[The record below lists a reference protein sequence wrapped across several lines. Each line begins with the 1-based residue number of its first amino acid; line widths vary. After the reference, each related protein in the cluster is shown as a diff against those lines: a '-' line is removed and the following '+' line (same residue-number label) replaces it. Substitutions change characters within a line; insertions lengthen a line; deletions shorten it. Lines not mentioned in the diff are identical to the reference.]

1 MRKPVNLFIRS
12 LCLCLLLLTAPMV
25 QQRVCAQEG
34 VKKYT
39 VKNGRMYIELSK
51 KLAEPVLDSFI
62 RQFDLQELALKE
74 FIRQNLRDSLHV
86 HGWVLEKNNDAFF
99 VISKPMF
106 GFENLDNPAA
116 KILFTEK
123 HVNSGS
129 LFPAVSSQVL
139 FGTNRFRN
147 KASFERPDS
156 SIIFFLRNHQRAS
169 SVMLAGS
176 FNDWNPEAL
185 AMKKTDSGW
194 IARLRLSPGKYWYK
208 FIVDGRWMTDTD
220 NRIQENDGQGNI
232 NSVYFRPNYRI
243 SLDTFARARK
253 VYVAGS
259 FNGWNETELAM
270 TKTDT
275 DTGWELPI
283 YLSEGTFTY
292 RFIVDGRWM
301 ADPFNSDHLPNEFG
315 EFNSVI
321 RIGKPSIIR
330 LDGYTD
336 ASRVT
341 LRGSFNEWRSNELF
355 MKKASG
361 GWELPYHFGPGNYE
375 YQFEVDGKTLGSP
388 TGSGNLV
395 FIVQPNHEFRLKG
408 YPNARTVYLAG
419 DFNQWSPNS
428 FAMRKEGD
436 EWVLSVHLSP
446 GKHLYKFV
454 VDDNWIIDPSNK
466 DWEQNEHGTGNS
478 VIWQ

>member
-1 MRKPVNLFIRS
+1 MSKPVHLFIRS
-12 LCLCLLLLTAPMV
+12 LCLILLLLTAPMV
-25 QQRVCAQEG
+25 QPRVFAQEG

-51 KLAEPVLDSFI
+51 SLAEPALDSFI
-62 RQFDLQELALKE
+62 RQFDLQDLALKA
-74 FIRQNLRDSLHV
+74 FISQNLRDSLRV

-129 LFPAVSSQVL
+129 LFPSVSSQVL

-147 KASFERPDS
+147 KASFEKADS
-156 SIIFFLRNHQRAS
+156 TVVFFLRNNQRAS
-169 SVMLAGS
+169 RVMLAGS
-176 FNDWNPEAL
+176 FNDWNPEAQ
-185 AMKKTDSGW
+185 AMEKTDSGW

-208 FIVDGRWMTDTD
+208 FIVDGRWVTDAD

-243 SLDTFARARK
+243 SLDSFTRARK

-270 TKTDT
+270 TKTDS
-275 DTGWELPI
+275 GWELPV

-301 ADPFNSDHLPNEFG
+301 ADPFSSDRLPNEFG

-321 RIGKPSIIR
+321 RIGRPSIIR

-355 MKKASG
+355 MKKAAG
-361 GWELPYHFGPGNYE
+361 GWELPYHLGPGNYE

-395 FIVQPNHEFRLKG
+395 FIVQPNHTFRLKG
-408 YPNARTVYLAG
+408 YPNARMVYLAG
-419 DFNQWSPNS
+419 DFNHWSPNS